1 MQVRHGV
8 NRVSGQAGERA
19 RGRFAQSHLPGTTR
33 RASRDGQAGCSA
45 DRLRAGGEGARG
57 AGGGRRAA
65 GEGAPR
71 ELREPGDAEGK
82 ERVWR
87 EACWRDRRA
96 RN

>member
-1 MQVRHGV
+1 MVR
-8 NRVSGQAGERA
+8 RVSGRAGALHRATSLAPRGEPPVTDRQVAVQTGCERGGGGER
-19 RGRFAQSHLPGTTR
+19 
-33 RASRDGQAGCSA
+33 
-45 DRLRAGGEGARG
+45 
-57 AGGGRRAA
+57 GGRRAA

>member
-19 RGRFAQSHLPGTTR
+19 RGRFAQSHLPLAPRGEPPVTDRQVAVQT
-33 RASRDGQAGCSA
+33 GCK
-45 DRLRAGGEGARG
+45 RGGGGER
-57 AGGGRRAA
+57 GGRRAA